1 MSKDTQLDMVREAAN
16 RPPYKQ
22 DVYVNAGQLLEEI
35 EREYLPRPRF
45 EDGEP
50 VKEGDTICID
60 GHLPLKVHSWSIRND
75 GLTVFSCPTSHRS
88 IKTGDCVKR
97 PEPEVLD
104 ADGVPIIV
112 GDVVYFVDS
121 AEAFDVLGIESDGD
135 EPVHIGRKDRTS
147 TDAWISPGDLTH
159 KQPDSLERIEDD
171 ARRLVMYSYWR
182 CIGKRCVDCPAMID
196 GKIPKEYYGVGD
208 CEDARV
214 LDLLLRQREVLERDH
229 ER

>member
-60 GHLPLKVHSWSIRND
+60 GHLPLKVNSWSIRND

-104 ADGVPIIV
+104 ADGVPIRI
-112 GDVVYFVDS
+112 GDTVWNVNTGKCLVVKGFSERWFLAIEDTIKHNPL
-121 AEAFDVLGIESDGD
+121 AFS
-135 EPVHIGRKDRTS
+135 
-147 TDAWISPGDLTH
+147 H
-159 KQPDSLERIEDD
+159 KEPDSLERIEAD
-171 ARRLVMYSYWR
+171 AKLDV
-182 CIGKRCVDCPAMID
+182 CVYYEGRDEHKCD
-196 GKIPKEYYGVGD
+196 GCRGAYCFECKHEMM
-208 CEDARV
+208 
-214 LDLLLRQREVLERDH
+214 LDLLRRQREVLERDH

>member
-1 MSKDTQLDMVREAAN
+1 MSDNSQLELIREAAN

-22 DVYVNAGQLLEEI
+22 MVYVNAGQLLAEI

-60 GHLPLKVHSWSIRND
+60 GHLPLKVYSWSIRND

-88 IKTGDCVKR
+88 IKTGERVKR

-104 ADGVPIIV
+104 ADGVPIRV
-112 GDVVYFVDS
+112 GDHIWHTPGVHYD
-121 AEAFDVLGIESDGD
+121 GIEYVVTRVTETRVSYRNAEG
-135 EPVHIGRKDRTS
+135 EFPSGNCLNEYASSNI
-147 TDAWISPGDLTH
+147 TH
-159 KQPDSLERIEDD
+159 KQPDSLERIEEE
-171 ARRLVMYSYWR
+171 MH
-182 CIGKRCVDCPAMID
+182 G
-196 GKIPKEYYGVGD
+196 
-208 CEDARV
+208 
-214 LDLLLRQREVLERDH
+214 LLRGYSFEYKVFELIDRMIKVMERDH

>member
-50 VKEGDTICID
+50 VKEGDNICID

-159 KQPDSLERIEDD
+159 KQPDSLERIEAD
-171 ARRLVMYSYWR
+171 AKLDV
-182 CIGKRCVDCPAMID
+182 CVYYEGRDEHKCD
-196 GKIPKEYYGVGD
+196 GCRGAYCFE
-208 CEDARV
+208 
-214 LDLLLRQREVLERDH
+214 
-229 ER
+229 

>member
-60 GHLPLKVHSWSIRND
+60 DHLPLKVHSWSIRND

-159 KQPDSLERIEDD
+159 KQPDSLERIEAD
-171 ARRLVMYSYWR
+171 AEKTTRDYWE
-182 CIGKRCVDCPAMID
+182 CYETDCCSCPARSD
-196 GKIPKEYYGVGD
+196 GKNPRERFGAGR
-208 CEDARV
+208 CQTAMT
-214 LDLLLRQREVLERDH
+214 LDLLYRQRVVLERDH